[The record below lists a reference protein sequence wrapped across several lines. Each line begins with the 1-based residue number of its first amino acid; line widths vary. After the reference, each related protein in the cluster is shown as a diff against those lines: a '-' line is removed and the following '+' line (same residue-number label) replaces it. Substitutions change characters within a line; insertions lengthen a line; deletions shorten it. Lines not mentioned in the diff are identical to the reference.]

1 MFARGGFSFHPARFS
16 AYPANLP
23 NPIIPTL
30 ARPPLTPIIPAHT
43 RYPGV
48 GDVPVFLSDQFPAL
62 LSLLFPLHTKFLSAT
77 PLFPLLTQKQGGYT
91 PTKMSARRHFLSLFS
106 QSSHSA
112 LLLFNHLR
120 TLSFFVSNLSPT
132 LPISSALLSQKQGVH
147 PLWSNQSLR
156 SFTSSTSFTS
166 FSSIHR
172 PFTILLP
179 HLHPSFSLSCH
190 NHPRSGDQ
198 LLHHAYRYPN
208 AYGTLLPMR
217 SAPRDSFMKRVLIIE
232 DDRDIVELVRY
243 NLANEGFQVNAAF
256 DGSSGLSTLKKT
268 PPDLLLLD
276 LMLPKM
282 SGLDICREIRKDESL
297 NRLPVLML
305 TARGDEADRVVGLE
319 MGADDYV
326 TKPFSPRELIARVK
340 ALLRRAE
347 PPVDSPR
354 VIEIGRLAIDPA
366 SYRVSHSG
374 KPVPLSTLE
383 FRLLYY
389 LASRPNRVFTR
400 DQLLDAVWGTDR
412 FVTPR
417 SVDVYVRRLREK
429 IESDPENPLHL
440 KTVRGAGYL
449 FETRAA

>member
-1 MFARGGFSFHPARFS
+1 MNSTASFS
-16 AYPANLP
+16 ANYPIHTTLISALSPRYSVARVSFVPLP
-23 NPIIPTL
+23 NQNEPVPAQSYPT
-30 ARPPLTPIIPAHT
+30 APP
-43 RYPGV
+43 
-48 GDVPVFLSDQFPAL
+48 
-62 LSLLFPLHTKFLSAT
+62 
-77 PLFPLLTQKQGGYT
+77 
-91 PTKMSARRHFLSLFS
+91 
-106 QSSHSA
+106 
-112 LLLFNHLR
+112 
-120 TLSFFVSNLSPT
+120 
-132 LPISSALLSQKQGVH
+132 
-147 PLWSNQSLR
+147 
-156 SFTSSTSFTS
+156 
-166 FSSIHR
+166 
-172 PFTILLP
+172 
-179 HLHPSFSLSCH
+179 
-190 NHPRSGDQ
+190 
-198 LLHHAYRYPN
+198 
-208 AYGTLLPMR
+208 YGTLPQSR
-217 SAPRDSFMKRVLIIE
+217 RVPRHHSMKRILIIE

-243 NLANEGFQVNAAF
+243 NLANEGFQVAAAY
-256 DGSSGLSTLKKT
+256 DGGSGLTALKKT

-276 LMLPKM
+276 LMLPKL
-282 SGLDICREIRKDESL
+282 SGLEICREVRRDDSM
-297 NRLPVLML
+297 NRLPILML

-326 TKPFSPRELIARVK
+326 TKPFSPRELMARVK

-354 VIEIGRLAIDPA
+354 IIEIGKLAIDPA
-366 SYRVSHSG
+366 SYRVNHSG

-429 IESDPENPLHL
+429 IESDPENPIHL